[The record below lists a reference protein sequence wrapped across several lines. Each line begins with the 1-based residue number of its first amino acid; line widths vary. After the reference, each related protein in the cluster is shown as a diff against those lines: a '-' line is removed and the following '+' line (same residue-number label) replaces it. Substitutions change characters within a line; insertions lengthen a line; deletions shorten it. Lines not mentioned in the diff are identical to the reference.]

1 MRVYT
6 GWLSGDV
13 AWNMQVIISLCDQLI
28 LNTEVIASSLRSQM
42 VQRYLAQ
49 SSLQTRP
56 TFRS

>member
-56 TFRS
+56 IFQS

>member
-42 VQRYLAQ
+42 VQRYLVQ

-56 TFRS
+56 TFQS